1 MEQKKKKLS
10 GLTITLIVV
19 AALVVVLAAVYCG
32 LCSWVRGNGRLLPG
46 TVAVDAERGDRLELG
61 GLTREQAAAR
71 VEGYMN
77 SHLLQRVL
85 TIRYPG
91 GTAQVDGSLL
101 EADPEAPVEQGLAYK
116 DGQGFLR
123 LGLLW
128 LGAGEPAQVSL
139 SASTLTDAGR
149 QEVQRLIQQVV
160 QASYVAPVETTA
172 VVDETAAVAT
182 VTIGTEGRKVDGD
195 ALLTQVEAALVSGQR
210 ELEVELVAIPVEKA
224 DPITVN
230 DLIYRAPRNPQ
241 RQADGTVTTPQTGLS
256 VDNAAA
262 KPLLDNAQPGDQVEI
277 PLVITAPDFSGCEDL
292 LYQDLLVN
300 CVSSLDGVATRD
312 FNVNRTAEFCN
323 NTILMPGDVFSYLG
337 TIGDPSVANGYQ
349 VSTGYKGGKTV
360 EMEGGGACQASSAL
374 YYCAVYAN
382 LEIVNRACHAFSIA
396 YLPLGLDATVYYP
409 SLDFQFRNDRNYP
422 IKIVSYVSNHKLYM
436 QIWGTDEDGSYVV
449 PERHTLSTTKWETV
463 YKPDETIPAGTT
475 KVDVT
480 PYTGYEVEVYRC
492 VYDKDGNLISRT
504 FENYS
509 KYAKRNKVILF
520 NPADAASLG
529 LNPDGTPLPTPEPAP
544 EPTPEPTPSPE
555 PVPSPE
561 PSPEPTQEPAPDQS
575 PAPDPAEPE
584 V

>member
-1 MEQKKKKLS
+1 MEQNKKRLS

-19 AALVVVLAAVYCG
+19 AALVVVLAGAYCG
-32 LCSWVRGNGRLLPG
+32 LCRWVQGNGRLLPG
-46 TVAVDAERGDRLELG
+46 TVAEDAEGSVSLDLG
-61 GLTREQAAAR
+61 GLTRSQASAR
-71 VEGYMN
+71 VADYMN

-85 TIRYPG
+85 TIRCPG
-91 GTAQVDGSLL
+91 GSVQVDGFLL
-101 EADPEAPVEQGLAYK
+101 EADPDAPVEQGLAYK
-116 DGQGFLR
+116 DSQGFLR

-128 LGAGEPAQVSL
+128 LGGGEAPRVSL
-139 SASTLTDAGR
+139 SACSLTDQGR

-160 QASYVAPVETTA
+160 QASYVAPVETA
-172 VVDETAAVAT
+172 VSVDEETAT
-182 VTIGTEGRKVDGD
+182 VTVTLGTEGRKVDGE
-195 ALLTQVEAALVSGQR
+195 ALFTQVERALVSGES
-210 ELEVELVAIPVEKA
+210 ELEVQLTAIPVEGTDGRA
-224 DPITVN
+224 LN
-230 DLIYRAPRNPQ
+230 ELIYRAPQNPR
-241 RQADGTVTTPQTGLS
+241 RQEDGTLTKPQAGISLDQT
-256 VDNAAA
+256 AADA
-262 KPLLDNAQPGDQVEI
+262 LLAEAQPGQSLEI
-277 PLVITAPDFSGCEDL
+277 PLVVTPPDFSGCEDL
-292 LYQDLLVN
+292 LYQDLLASS
-300 CVSSLDGVATRD
+300 VSSLDGVATRD

-323 NTILMPGDVFSYLG
+323 GTILMPGDVFSYLG

-382 LEIVNRACHAFSIA
+382 LEIVNRACHAFSIS

-409 SLDFQFRNDRNYP
+409 SLDFLFRNDRNYP

-436 QIWGTDEDGSYVV
+436 QLWGTDEDGSYVV
-449 PERHTLSTTKWETV
+449 PERHTLSSTKWETV

-520 NPADAASLG
+520 NPADAANLG
-529 LNPDGTPLPTPEPAP
+529 LNPDGTPLPEPTPEPAP
-544 EPTPEPTPSPE
+544 EPSPEPTPTPEPT

-561 PSPEPTQEPAPDQS
+561 PSPEPDQTPAPG
-575 PAPDPAEPE
+575 PAEPE